1 MPCTSVSPR
10 PPVGFSGA
18 AVCAAAVSGRGGW
31 LADAP
36 ANPLRAR
43 HSTIMVRR
51 MVIFLMW
58 RPGLQTRAIH
68 NNAFDRGAHHER
80 VTLPDR

>member
-10 PPVGFSGA
+10 PPVGFSAA

-51 MVIFLMW
+51 MVISSCGARVF
-58 RPGLQTRAIH
+58 RPGRH
-68 NNAFDRGAHHER
+68 NNAFDRSAHHER